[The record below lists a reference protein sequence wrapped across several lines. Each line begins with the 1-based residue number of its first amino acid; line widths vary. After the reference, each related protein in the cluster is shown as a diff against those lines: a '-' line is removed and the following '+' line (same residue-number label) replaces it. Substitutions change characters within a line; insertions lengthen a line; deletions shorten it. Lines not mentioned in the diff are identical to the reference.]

1 VNARGT
7 GLTEAEILAVKA
19 FVESARHLESH
30 SLIQGRQLRANW
42 TLTLNKGSPAKEQT
56 HKIDYESLESVLVRL
71 RQFAMEREE
80 IHLPRIVN
88 ILKPHYPENIEYLRS
103 IADTFLMRKEYGLVK
118 AVADGQEF
126 TEEQLFNDFINS
138 RVFHRDVEKEERL
151 RALGDLLEDGFA
163 YTILLSAVV
172 TKVNAVRTLKAFI
185 ESAGVS

>member
-1 VNARGT
+1 
-7 GLTEAEILAVKA
+7 
-19 FVESARHLESH
+19 
-30 SLIQGRQLRANW
+30 
-42 TLTLNKGSPAKEQT
+42 
-56 HKIDYESLESVLVRL
+56 
-71 RQFAMEREE
+71 
-80 IHLPRIVN
+80 
-88 ILKPHYPENIEYLRS
+88 
-103 IADTFLMRKEYGLVK
+103 MRKEYGLVK